1 MRSRAK
7 QAVYSIGRQY
17 DDDSLATTY
26 LKACDDDFAACSTCA
41 RAWQI
46 RADSYWQLVWK
57 TSKRGNKVGRLGDFT
72 WHSSDVCTLLSDRLK
87 LIMEPYLHGVTV
99 REVSY
104 ENSFE
109 VQNQNSG
116 RPLWEVTDLPVAS
129 VDIEAT
135 GARLIK
141 QCPECG
147 EKTYNFNAEMQL
159 TVDRNSWHEWDLF
172 TLDEFRLF
180 FVTERVLSCIQQANA
195 TNYRIRREAV
205 IGDD

>member
-1 MRSRAK
+1 MSSRTRRTF
-7 QAVYSIGRQY
+7 YSIGDQH
-17 DDDSLATTY
+17 DSDSFARTY
-26 LKACDDDFAACSTCA
+26 LEVNEADFVICSFCR
-41 RAWQI
+41 RAKRI
-46 RADSYWQLVWK
+46 RKDTSSRLVWTK
-57 TSKRGNKVGRLGDFT
+57 SKRRHTLGQLGDFT
-72 WHSSDVCTLLSDRLK
+72 WHRSDDCTLLSDRLK
-87 LIMEPYLHGVTV
+87 QIMEPYLNGVTI

-104 ENSFE
+104 ENTFE
-109 VQNQNSG
+109 IQNQNSG
-116 RPLWEVTDLPVAS
+116 KPLWEVTDLPVAS

-147 EKTYNFNAEMQL
+147 DKTYNFNAEMQL